1 VSAVNSTPNFV
12 KKQQITEEEKVT
24 SFHLKWKAEETEIV
38 VSGPNWNLGPM
49 SNIFKGSFQLVFIK
63 I

>member
-38 VSGPNWNLGPM
+38 VSGPN
-49 SNIFKGSFQLVFIK
+49 
-63 I
+63 